1 MSLPKSLCRVVLGIA
16 LASVGQTAAWAAG
29 FLDDFEDNNVTDGN
43 PVTWVEDLG
52 GSGVLPGTYQAS
64 GGSYNFI
71 DPSGASNQMISFVNG
86 QAFGDVHIRTQGVVV
101 PNPLDPS
108 VMNEGNL
115 AILARLDPTTLSGYA
130 FYFDTDFNLGALI
143 LQGGAPVA
151 DESVDLGELASNFD
165 GDDDVDG
172 NDFLIWQQELGGPGS
187 ADPDGSGIVDGPDLP
202 IWQADFGK
210 VRLGPLTEVVLEVSV
225 VGETLSARVW
235 PVGQPRPD
243 VPQFSYT
250 NDDPLL
256 PKFPTGVIGL
266 GYDDDGVDTTGSYR
280 FFEARDT
287 PFVSGGA
294 SAVPEPAG
302 LASAAAALAY
312 AVVLRKRSLDR

>member
-1 MSLPKSLCRVVLGIA
+1 MSLRQSLCRVVLGLA
-16 LASVGQTAAWAAG
+16 LASIGQTAAWAAG

-52 GSGVLPGTYQAS
+52 GSGLLPGTYQAS

-71 DPSGASNQMISFVNG
+71 DPSGPSDQMISFVNG
-86 QAFGDVHIRTQGVVV
+86 QAFSEVHIRTQGVVV

-115 AILARLDPTTLSGYA
+115 AILARLNPATLSGYA
-130 FYFDTDFNLGALI
+130 FYFDTDYNLGALI
-143 LQGGAPVA
+143 LENGAPVKDA
-151 DESVDLGELASNFD
+151 SVDLGQPAGDFD
-165 GDDDVDG
+165 GDDDADG
-172 NDFLIWQQELGGPGS
+172 NDFLIWQQELGAPGS
-187 ADPDGSGIVDGPDLP
+187 ADADGSGIVDDADLA

-210 VRLGPLTEVVLEVSV
+210 VKLSALTEVVFEVSV

-243 VPQFSYT
+243 VPQFTYT
-250 NDDPLL
+250 NDDPSL
-256 PKFPTGVIGL
+256 PKFPTGAVGL
-266 GYDDDGVDTTGSYR
+266 GYDDDGKDTTGSYR

-287 PFVSGGA
+287 PFVAGGA

-312 AVVLRKRSLDR
+312 AVVLRKRSRDR